1 MIDKIFDMRKLLIGL
16 SVAVIAEYQFVRQIL
31 VAKSDNKRGVAD
43 IADTNIIAVLFS
55 FFYYLF

>member
-16 SVAVIAEYQFVRQIL
+16 SVAVIAEYQLVRQIL

>member
-1 MIDKIFDMRKLLIGL
+1 MIDKIFDMRKRLIGL
-16 SVAVIAEYQFVRQIL
+16 SVAVIAEYQLVRQIL